1 VAHYVTVGFNST
13 IRYLQKLVQPAP
25 VASAAGSPEE
35 ANPIVDMAAI
45 FVCTLTLPAL
55 LTSVIPPYMAAASA
69 RQPSRTQ
76 IRLVSLPVQAERLLA
91 NTLFQSRVGFV
102 GLLQDAP
109 GAKELIRLTR
119 DRASLVDVPWST
131 KDTQVEYKSVCIKT
145 TTSPKS

>member
-1 VAHYVTVGFNST
+1 MM
-13 IRYLQKLVQPAP
+13 
-25 VASAAGSPEE
+25 
-35 ANPIVDMAAI
+35 DMAAI

-55 LTSVIPPYMAAASA
+55 LTSVIPPYMAAAST

-76 IRLVSLPVQAERLLA
+76 IRLVSLPAQAERLLA